1 MNNIYLIGMPGGGK
15 TTLGK
20 EISKALH
27 LCFVDLDF
35 YITEKENL
43 TIEEIFAKK
52 GEEYFRGRET
62 FYLKEVSKNQKFII
76 STGGGI
82 ILSDQNIKIM
92 KDTGTVIFINTPPDI
107 ILNNSTLSGRPLLK
121 DKNKIFTLYKERY
134 EKYKKC
140 ADFTID
146 NLTDINTAKN
156 MLCNII
162 NTTLK

>member
-1 MNNIYLIGMPGGGK
+1 MATKVKGDKIKEGSIPLSALGDDVKKEFEYKYGVTGYVGELSSSNTKIESSNSELYL
-15 TTLGK
+15 
-20 EISKALH
+20 
-27 LCFVDLDF
+27 
-35 YITEKENL
+35 YI
-43 TIEEIFAKK
+43 K
-52 GEEYFRGRET
+52 GEVY
-62 FYLKEVSKNQKFII
+62 
-76 STGGGI
+76 
-82 ILSDQNIKIM
+82 
-92 KDTGTVIFINTPPDI
+92 DTMNSPDI

>member
-1 MNNIYLIGMPGGGK
+1 
-15 TTLGK
+15 
-20 EISKALH
+20 
-27 LCFVDLDF
+27 
-35 YITEKENL
+35 
-43 TIEEIFAKK
+43 
-52 GEEYFRGRET
+52 
-62 FYLKEVSKNQKFII
+62 
-76 STGGGI
+76 
-82 ILSDQNIKIM
+82 M